1 MIDFRKS
8 VKKSL
13 FYDRQQ
19 YIEFLNDDFTP
30 SVKWYGV
37 SFQLPGVFEG
47 KDIGLDRFVE
57 VYECWFKNI
66 VISLDNGSHWIVN
79 HDRKGLNWLPN
90 DEDNLTSLR
99 ALFKERNIPNT
110 FKGALV
116 FTMDDLLAFTKDL
129 ISYPYAVF
137 NEDGLLY
144 ADLDISHTELPFIIK
159 ISGHLCIDF
168 LSTDQKLLRE
178 VATKNLSSQF
188 IIKEYRGTLLG

>member
-1 MIDFRKS
+1 MIDFQKS
-8 VKKSL
+8 VTKALSYNRK
-13 FYDRQQ
+13 Q
-19 YIEFLNDDFTP
+19 YNEFLNDDFTP

-47 KDIGLDRFVE
+47 KDIGLNKFVE
-57 VYECWFKNI
+57 VYECWFKNL

-79 HDRKGLNWLPN
+79 HDRKDLNWLPN

-99 ALFKERNIPNT
+99 TLFKERNIPNT
-110 FKGALV
+110 FRGALV
-116 FTMDDLLAFTKDL
+116 FTMDDLLAFTADL

-137 NEDGLLY
+137 NEDGLRY
-144 ADLDISHTELPFIIK
+144 TDLDISHPELPFIIK

-168 LSTDQKLLRE
+168 LSTDQKLLKE
-178 VATKNLSSQF
+178 VAGENPSNRF